1 MRGVELRLHL
11 LANELDVPLIK
22 ASTKC
27 PRGVAKSGGRA
38 GVRAPEVVAV
48 ESGFESGLDSRQ
60 GVMDLLKRSRKD
72 VAALRRELQLEERGT
87 DVHEEVSRAVADAE
101 GMKDVLQTRLD
112 SAFIPQHSPTQ
123 LVSPRDVLA
132 SSLFGVRARGA
143 PRHESLV
150 LTLASTRMGEL
161 KYRGPELRQVDGLVF
176 MLLVNMLRD
185 IKAGVQ
191 AAFAPA
197 DVCELLLGG
206 YSGQSREQL
215 RQVILR
221 LQQGVL
227 EFPRFAVQLAQR
239 FEFPDDGPWRVA
251 LDPDIVEL
259 FSWSRQTWLE
269 LETSLSLP
277 VGLATW
283 LYGYVESQSTLIP
296 VRVDAIRALCGSDAT
311 ATAFDRQLRRALHQ
325 LVAAD
330 VLDPGWSVAQGTVR
344 WMKARDL
351 TIPNGFSGT
360 ESAQK
365 SCVDKTP

>member
-1 MRGVELRLHL
+1 MRGAGQRLHL
-11 LANELDVPLIK
+11 LANELDVPIIK
-22 ASTKC
+22 APTKC
-27 PRGVAKSGGRA
+27 LSVSSKRGSRA
-38 GVRAPEVVAV
+38 GVRTPEAVAV

-60 GVMDLLKRSRKD
+60 GVLDLLNRSRKD
-72 VAALRRELQLEERGT
+72 VAALRRELRLEERGT
-87 DVHEEVSRAVADAE
+87 DVHKDVSRAVADAE

-112 SAFIPQHSPTQ
+112 SAFVPQHSPTQ
-123 LVSPRDVLA
+123 LASPRDVLA

-221 LQQGVL
+221 LQQGVF
-227 EFPRFAVQLAQR
+227 ESPR
-239 FEFPDDGPWRVA
+239 
-251 LDPDIVEL
+251 L
-259 FSWSRQTWLE
+259 F
-269 LETSLSLP
+269 
-277 VGLATW
+277 
-283 LYGYVESQSTLIP
+283 
-296 VRVDAIRALCGSDAT
+296 
-311 ATAFDRQLRRALHQ
+311 
-325 LVAAD
+325 
-330 VLDPGWSVAQGTVR
+330 
-344 WMKARDL
+344 
-351 TIPNGFSGT
+351 
-360 ESAQK
+360 
-365 SCVDKTP
+365 